1 MDTPLTVNIQSR
13 FYKNNREL
21 SISIKNT
28 FITIDNKQNKNLI
41 DNKYI
46 APVVNLNNNLFKMK
60 YIKYLSYIL
69 NRIKIT
75 LNRIITP

>member
-1 MDTPLTVNIQSR
+1 MIQSR

-60 YIKYLSYIL
+60 YIKY
-69 NRIKIT
+69 
-75 LNRIITP
+75 